1 MKLCLSIQQKE
12 KEKKERREA
21 VLVGEQSAENIATC
35 GRVCLWVCPNLI
47 GSKGEE
53 DMSRTVP
60 IHQSSQA
67 LPIGFL
73 SCDHVCQY
81 SKLGIICD
89 LRLNQGPKQADLLLG
104 HKFFS
109 GPLTSHV
116 SNSVE
121 GQESIHS
128 SFSSGHKMIFV
139 FMDTGG
145 KLKHKK

>member
-1 MKLCLSIQQKE
+1 MGLSE
-12 KEKKERREA
+12 FNWFF
-21 VLVGEQSAENIATC
+21 QSR
-35 GRVCLWVCPNLI
+35 GRHVKNCPDPC
-47 GSKGEE
+47 S
-53 DMSRTVP
+53 P
-60 IHQSSQA
+60 IHQSSHA

-73 SCDHVCQY
+73 SCDPVCQY

-89 LRLNQGPKQADLLLG
+89 LRLNQGPKQGDLLLG

-139 FMDTGG
+139 FIDIGG
-145 KLKHKK
+145 KLKHKKCEENN